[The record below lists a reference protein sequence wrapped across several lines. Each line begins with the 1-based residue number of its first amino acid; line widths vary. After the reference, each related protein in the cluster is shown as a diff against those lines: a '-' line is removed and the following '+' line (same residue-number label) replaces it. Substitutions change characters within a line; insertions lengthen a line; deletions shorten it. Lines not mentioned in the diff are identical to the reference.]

1 MEDYETRY
9 KNVENYMKTY
19 LSYIF
24 IIHRLCPNL
33 KVTLMKI
40 ENAEGDTTT
49 NESYDA
55 IMVSTET
62 LQSSYTLNMKR
73 VEKGWKPMKIIVIQ
87 RQQSY
92 LLSSTFIRK
101 QIL

>member
-1 MEDYETRY
+1 MI
-9 KNVENYMKTY
+9 Y
-19 LSYIF
+19 LYLISV
-24 IIHRLCPNL
+24 CPNL

-40 ENAEGDTTT
+40 ENPEGDTTSYE
-49 NESYDA
+49 NYDA

-62 LQSSYTLNMKR
+62 LQSSYTLNMAR
-73 VEKGWKPMKIIVIQ
+73 IEKGWKPMKIIVIQ

>member
-9 KNVENYMKTY
+9 KNVENYMKMY

-73 VEKGWKPMKIIVIQ
+73 IEKGWKPMKIIVIQ